1 MLRKKIAQIEQNR
14 ASSDPLPKTTAPY
27 ASSTFYKLKNVPD
40 KPKAKRWD
48 DRFSVDSRNQN
59 ISPLKLASRVFN
71 HPDMISLGV
80 ARPSAEYFPWESM
93 DLLCTDSSSP
103 GAKSPL
109 ESGLRMGCA
118 KGEDDY
124 DLGIAMNYGYSSGS
138 PHLLRYL
145 TEHTE
150 LLHNPP
156 YQDWETVLSC
166 GTTSAMEI
174 AFRIFTNPGDT
185 VLMDGYM
192 YSGTLT
198 AAQSQGLNA
207 LGIEMDEQGIIPENL
222 DHKLNTWNS
231 KKGRKPFVLYTIPSG
246 QNPTSTTQG
255 FERRKEIYQLAEKHN
270 LFILEDDPYFYFQ
283 MGKHTIDAP
292 PADLDDYIKSLP
304 VSYLSLDVSG
314 RVLRMDTT
322 SKILAP
328 GLRCGWVTGSS
339 QVIEKFI
346 CYSEVGVVCPSGP
359 SQVMAYKL
367 LDVKWGHEGFI
378 RWLMNLSA
386 EYRRRR
392 DVLVAACEKHLPTEY
407 CVWKVPEVGM
417 FLWIDLDLS
426 KSNPTINQVNGTEP
440 WQKYLEIEGEIF
452 NRAQENGVVVSKA
465 SWFIP
470 DVKDLKQVS
479 FRLTFAAAKEDAL
492 DKGME
497 RFGQAVRS
505 YFGKGQQNGKA

>member
-1 MLRKKIAQIEQNR
+1 MLRSKLAQIEQNR
-14 ASSDPLPKTTAPY
+14 ASSEPLPKTVAPY
-27 ASSTFYKLKNVPD
+27 TSSTFFKLKKTTE

-48 DRFSVDSRNQN
+48 GHFSLDSRNQI
-59 ISPLKLASRVFN
+59 ISPLKLAGRNFS

-80 ARPSAEYFPWESM
+80 ARPSDEYFPWEFMELFCS
-93 DLLCTDSSSP
+93 DSSSP
-103 GAKSPL
+103 GAQKDLKSIVK
-109 ESGLRMGCA
+109 MNCA
-118 KGEDDY
+118 KGESDY
-124 DLGIAMNYGYSSGS
+124 NLGIAMSYGYSSGS
-138 PHLLRYL
+138 PQLLRYF

-156 YQDWETVLSC
+156 YEDWETCLSC

-174 AFRIFTNPGDT
+174 AFRIFCNPGDT
-185 VLMDGYM
+185 VLMDGYI

-198 AAQSQGLNA
+198 AAQSQGLKV
-207 LGIEMDEQGIIPENL
+207 LGIEMDDQGIIPADL
-222 DHKLNTWNS
+222 DHKLKTWDS
-231 KKGRKPFVLYTIPSG
+231 TKGPKPSILYTIPSG

-255 FERRKEIYQLAEKHN
+255 LERRKEIYQLAEKYN
-270 LFILEDDPYFYFQ
+270 LYILEDDPYFYFQ
-283 MGKHTIDAP
+283 MGKDAKDAP
-292 PADLDDYIKSLP
+292 HSDLDDYLKSLP

-367 LDVKWGHEGFI
+367 LDVTWGHEGFI

-392 DVLVAACEKHLPTEY
+392 DVLVAACKKHLPSEY
-407 CVWKVPEVGM
+407 CVWKVPEIGM

-426 KSNPTINQVNGTEP
+426 KSAPEASSP
-440 WQKYLEIEGEIF
+440 EKYLEIEGEIF
-452 NRAQENGVVVSKA
+452 SRAQENGVMVSRA

-470 DVKDLKQVS
+470 DVKDLKHVS
-479 FRLTFAAAKEDAL
+479 FRLTFAAAKEDTL
-492 DKGME
+492 DRAME
-497 RFGQAVRS
+497 RFGRAIRS
-505 YFGKGQQNGKA
+505 YLGKEQPNGVA